1 METSQEAGQEPET
14 ANLSCD
20 PESTVESGEKPD
32 EADVTK
38 LLQFTAVCA
47 TSDSGKPGKIDP
59 WD

>member
-1 METSQEAGQEPET
+1 METSQEAGQELET

-32 EADVTK
+32 ETDVTK
-38 LLQFTAVCA
+38 LLQLTSGCA
-47 TSDSGKPGKIDP
+47 TSDSEKPGEIDS